1 MIGIPAPT
9 DASKNTRLS
18 RCDSVVKASEG
29 RPVSEP
35 TSGALLA
42 STRRAQTS
50 NNRNH
55 AVPTTKCEYSSDF
68 WSPVGIREAFFIG
81 ILFVVICLFTLRECK
96 KFCIL
101 RRSNVE
107 SSEQVEDRTLEMMA
121 VVARPATKDPEVPY
135 VKATKVN

>member
-1 MIGIPAPT
+1 MNKTQLI
-9 DASKNTRLS
+9 SKTETHSDNS
-18 RCDSVVKASEG
+18 NSIE
-29 RPVSEP
+29 
-35 TSGALLA
+35 
-42 STRRAQTS
+42 QTS

-55 AVPTTKCEYSSDF
+55 AVSTANCEYSSDF

-121 VVARPATKDPEVPY
+121 VVARPATKEPEVPF
-135 VKATKVN
+135 VKATKVNWSYL